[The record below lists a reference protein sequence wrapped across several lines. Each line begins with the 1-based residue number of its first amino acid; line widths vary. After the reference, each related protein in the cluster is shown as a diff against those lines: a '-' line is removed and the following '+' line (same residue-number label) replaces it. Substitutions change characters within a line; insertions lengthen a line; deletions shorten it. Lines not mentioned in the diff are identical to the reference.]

1 MHTLHHILL
10 YSLTALLE
18 IINIS
23 TALLESFDLL
33 FFVTFNGGEEHFPQM
48 PLPKLGILLII
59 IV

>member
-18 IINIS
+18 INIS

-48 PLPKLGILLII
+48 PHPKLGILLII